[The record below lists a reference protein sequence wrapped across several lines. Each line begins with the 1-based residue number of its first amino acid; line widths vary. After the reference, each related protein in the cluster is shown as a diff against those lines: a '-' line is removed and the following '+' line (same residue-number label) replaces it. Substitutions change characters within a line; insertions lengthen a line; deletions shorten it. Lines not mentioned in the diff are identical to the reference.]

1 MKPNDARGD
10 AAKQLRFDIAFA
22 EKTLLK
28 RGHLGVMFVVHTKDK
43 KHIIATPWQDD
54 DEKAA
59 YLEMVRAYCIAHDA
73 EALSYIGE
81 AWARYMEQAPN
92 ETAAEFDSRVHAVR
106 PRDAED
112 RREVVMVIILFRD
125 DAGQRQ
131 MMSES
136 REIERRANGKP
147 SGLKMMRSNN
157 GWDVL
162 HGPIVDAFPEWPP
175 TAADRFVAQLFLDSS
190 GVGDGHLG

>member
-28 RGHLGVMFVVHTKDK
+28 RGSVGTMFVVHNKGK
-43 KHIIATPWQDD
+43 IHCIATPWQDA

-59 YLEMVRAYCIAHDA
+59 YLAIVRAYCIAHDA
-73 EALSYIGE
+73 VALSYIGE
-81 AWARYMEQAPN
+81 AWARYMERTPN
-92 ETAAEFDSRVHAVR
+92 ETAAEFDLRTYAVR

-112 RREVVMVIILFRD
+112 RREMVMVMIFFRD

-131 MMSES
+131 IMTDN

-147 SGLKMMRSNN
+147 SGLKVVWSNK
-157 GWDVL
+157 GWDAL
-162 HGPIVDAFPEWPP
+162 SGTIIDAFPEWPP
-175 TAADRFVAQLFLDSS
+175 TASERFVAQLFLDRSEVS
-190 GVGDGHLG
+190 RRT